1 FMKEYLISFVVT
13 VYNKELTLRRCLDSI
28 LKINGNNYGIV
39 IIDDGSTDGSNNIID
54 SYNKLYSN
62 IKVYKQKHEGISAI
76 RKNASS
82 YVSSKYMIFVDAD
95 DTINEELFF
104 KLSNCINNY
113 EPDIIKFDINEI
125 NSNKDKNRYVLKID
139 KIFNSGRDALLEL
152 HNKNIRYG
160 IFGMYCFKSDFYEKI
175 MKEIFYSLDCYE
187 DVANIP
193 KILFLAKK
201 VVIIDYLGYNYYR
214 NKNSIT
220 GGYNKKYKLLQ
231 FQKAYNSILKFF
243 EDKLDEKDELYLMIK
258 DYYDFHLKRKKEE
271 FEINE

>member
-1 FMKEYLISFVVT
+1 MKEYLISFVVT

-125 NSNKDKNRYVLKID
+125 NSNKDKNL
-139 KIFNSGRDALLEL
+139 
-152 HNKNIRYG
+152 
-160 IFGMYCFKSDFYEKI
+160 
-175 MKEIFYSLDCYE
+175 SL
-187 DVANIP
+187 IH
-193 KILFLAKK
+193 I
-201 VVIIDYLGYNYYR
+201 
-214 NKNSIT
+214 
-220 GGYNKKYKLLQ
+220 
-231 FQKAYNSILKFF
+231 
-243 EDKLDEKDELYLMIK
+243 
-258 DYYDFHLKRKKEE
+258 
-271 FEINE
+271 